1 MEFVYCVLQTELTA
15 SNWSVIIHFM
25 NRPNPQT
32 QPASLFQALTSALMI
47 GAVAFVILM
56 ILLFAGGQVVY
67 AGRIFPGVS
76 MNGVNLSGL
85 SISEASSRIATVY
98 TFPDQGR
105 IVLTDGQKNW
115 VVSPAQL
122 GFFLDPEA
130 SAQNAYKAARGRSM
144 FKLVSNALIS
154 VNKGINTSPALIF
167 NQEIAVKYLEGLAAE
182 INQPI
187 REASLAIQG
196 SEVVV
201 NQGQTGRV
209 LDIQASLN
217 AITSQI
223 ELMQDGMV
231 ALVVSESAPVIMD
244 ASQQAELTRNILS
257 QPLTLTLPEG
267 SSGDKTAWQLDP
279 PTLAQ
284 MLTFVKVE
292 NGSAANYQVTINKTL
307 FRAYLTSIAPEMDQ
321 VPENARFTF
330 NDETHLLEVIQPA
343 KIGRTLDFD
352 ASLAAI
358 DQNLTAGNH
367 TIPLVFSINNPQ
379 IMDDAKGSDL
389 GVTELVSSYT
399 TYFRGSATDRVKN
412 IQTAAARFHGLM
424 VAPGATL
431 SMSDVLGNISLDN
444 GYAEA
449 LIILGDQTIKGV
461 GGGVCQVSTAL
472 FRTVFFGGY
481 PIVERHAHAYR
492 VGYYEQTATGHNA
505 DLAGLDATVFV
516 PLVDFKFTN
525 DTPYWLLMETYVSTK
540 NYTLTW
546 KFYSTKDGRTVD
558 WQTTGVTNLEDPP
571 DPVYRENP
579 DLSSG
584 TIKQVDW
591 AVQGADVKVT
601 RDVTRDGVVLY
612 HDVFSTHYQAWRD
625 TFEYGPGTEL
635 PSTTPTPT
643 P

>member
-1 MEFVYCVLQTELTA
+1 MEFVYSVLQNEFTSL
-15 SNWSVIIHFM
+15 NWSVIIHFM
-25 NRPNPQT
+25 NRLRPQS
-32 QPASLFQALTSALMI
+32 QPASLLQALTSALMI
-47 GAVAFVILM
+47 GAVAFVVLM

-85 SISEASSRIATVY
+85 SISEASSRIATTY

-105 IVLTDGQKNW
+105 IVLTYGQKTW

-130 SAQNAYKAARGRSM
+130 SAQNAYKAARGSSM

-167 NQEIAVKYLEGLAAE
+167 NQEIAVSYLEGLATE

-209 LDIQASLN
+209 LDIQASLA

-231 ALVVSESAPVIMD
+231 PLVVSESAPVIMD
-244 ASQQAELTRNILS
+244 ASQQAELTRTILS

-267 SSGDKTAWQLDP
+267 SSGDKTSWQLDP
-279 PTLAQ
+279 ATLAQ

-307 FRAYLTSIAPEMDQ
+307 FRAYLTSIAPEMNQ
-321 VPENARFTF
+321 EPENARFIF
-330 NDETHLLEVIQPA
+330 NDETKLLEVIQPA

-358 DQNLTAGNH
+358 DQNLTAGTH
-367 TIPLVFSINNPQ
+367 TIPLVFTINNPQ
-379 IMDDAKGSDL
+379 VMDDAKGSDL

-525 DTPYWLLMETYVSTK
+525 DTSSWLLMETYVSTK

-558 WQTTGVTNLEDPP
+558 WQTTGVTNLEEPP

-579 DLSSG
+579 DLPSG

-601 RDVTRDGVVLY
+601 RDVTRDGNVIY

-635 PSTTPTPT
+635 PSTTPTPS